1 MRDPETFG
9 LKKDQGKQVESER
22 KPSSWSDD
30 DSNTVMDHDDD
41 NSVDFSDDMDVDES
55 GIDGN
60 HFPSDG
66 EKDVNPNGILYN
78 DLAIPNLFQYVYQH
92 IFMIYVRNKCFEHR

>member
-30 DSNTVMDHDDD
+30 DSNTVMDDGDD

-78 DLAIPNLFQYVYQH
+78 DLAIPNLFQYVYQQ
-92 IFMIYVRNKCFEHR
+92 IFMIYQRNKCFEHR

>member
-30 DSNTVMDHDDD
+30 DVMDHDDD
-41 NSVDFSDDMDVDES
+41 NSVDFSDDIDVDES
-55 GIDGN
+55 DIEGN

-92 IFMIYVRNKCFEHR
+92 IFMIYVRNKRFEHR